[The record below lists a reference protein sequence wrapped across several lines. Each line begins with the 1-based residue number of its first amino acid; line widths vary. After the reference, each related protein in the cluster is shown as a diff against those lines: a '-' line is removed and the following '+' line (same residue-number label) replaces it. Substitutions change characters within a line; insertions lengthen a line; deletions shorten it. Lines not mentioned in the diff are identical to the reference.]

1 MVAAHGRPAKR
12 CQSRL
17 RTHNQKITD
26 ASRPVVRGEIEAREL
41 NQGQVADLVGVGR
54 RTINE
59 ICRERKPMST
69 DMAHRSGK
77 LFGNG
82 PTLWVN
88 MQKAVDLW
96 AAEREHSTDYAK
108 TRTLEITR

>member
-1 MVAAHGRPAKR
+1 
-12 CQSRL
+12 
-17 RTHNQKITD
+17 
-26 ASRPVVRGEIEAREL
+26 
-41 NQGQVADLVGVGR
+41 
-54 RTINE
+54 
-59 ICRERKPMST
+59 MST
-69 DMAHRSGK
+69 DMAHRIGK